1 MATIPSSGLLSSFRL
16 RIIVLLI
23 TASILAAGSFWNFF
37 HNQVI
42 FGGILLLLT
51 VVAIYKLFSIINKT
65 NNDLT
70 QFLSGVLYND
80 FESTYRQGLHNN
92 EESQQLYSMF
102 NVITDKFRELRMQK
116 EFQHQYLQS
125 IIAQVD
131 TGLICF
137 DNKGNTLM
145 MNPALKNSLHKSHF
159 PTFKS
164 VESFNPILYQ
174 CFQEIQPQEER
185 ILKLDIDTERLIL
198 SIRLRI
204 LKMQDTTYSL
214 FAVQDISRQMD
225 QQEVSAWEKLIRV
238 LTHEIMNSITPITS
252 LSSSMRQL
260 TEQAEIL
267 EGEDLKD
274 VQDCIRAIENRSKG
288 LMSFTRAYRQLT
300 SVQQLHTEE
309 TDLYNWI
316 QEIGTLYKT
325 EMTKKGI
332 QFKINAKELGTQVT
346 IDQELLSRVLINL
359 LKNAMEAVADNT
371 RNKEIAISTNM
382 DTEGNAMIAV
392 ADNGAG
398 IEPDKLTDIFIPFF
412 TTKKDGTGIGLSL
425 SKKIVH
431 AHKGRLTVWSK
442 LGEGTVF
449 TIAIPVITK

>member
-1 MATIPSSGLLSSFRL
+1 MAIFSNTGLIYNFRL
-16 RIIVLLI
+16 RIIALLLI
-23 TASILAAGSFWNFF
+23 LGVLAGSSVWYFF
-37 HNQVI
+37 NDQWS
-42 FGGILLLLT
+42 FSGFLLFLTGIVT
-51 VVAIYKLFSIINKT
+51 YRLFHIVNKT
-65 NNDLT
+65 IHDLT
-70 QFLSGVLYND
+70 QFLSGILYND
-80 FESTYRQGLHNN
+80 FESSYRQRLQNDD
-92 EESQQLYSMF
+92 SQQLYKMF
-102 NVITDKFRELRMQK
+102 NVITDKFRELRMQR

-137 DNKGNTLM
+137 DSKGNTLM
-145 MNPALKNSLHKSHF
+145 MNPALKSFLHKSHF

-164 VESFNPILYQ
+164 VESFNPTLYQ
-174 CFQEIQPQEER
+174 CFKEMQPQEER

-198 SIRLRI
+198 NIRLRI

-225 QQEVSAWEKLIRV
+225 HQEVSAWEKLIRV
-238 LTHEIMNSITPITS
+238 LTHEIMNSIAPITS

-260 TEQAEIL
+260 TEDATIL

-300 SVQQLHTEE
+300 SVQQLHAQE
-309 TDLYNWI
+309 TDLHNWI

-325 EMTKKGI
+325 EMAKKGI
-332 QFKINAKELGTQVT
+332 QFKVNTKDTGTKTT

-359 LKNAMEAVADNT
+359 LKNAMEAVAENT
-371 RNKEIAISTNM
+371 DNKEIAISTNI
-382 DTEGNAMIAV
+382 DTEGNAIIAV

-442 LGEGTVF
+442 LGDGTVF
-449 TIAIPVITK
+449 TIAIPVINK